1 MKLGRFIKAPG
12 ETKRYSI
19 DYSNWLD
26 SGETVTSVSFSVSP
40 NDTLAVLNSSI
51 NPSGVLV
58 VFYVEGGTA
67 GSVYETTVTAS
78 TSASQVKQ
86 DVVQYTIQDPV

>member
-19 DYSNWLD
+19 DYTNWLD
-26 SGETVTSVSFSVSP
+26 SGETVTSVTYAVSDAALVVS
-40 NDTLAVLNSSI
+40 NTSI
-51 NPSGVLV
+51 NPSGVLA
-58 VFYVEGGTA
+58 VFYVSAGTS
-67 GSVYETTVTAS
+67 GVVYEVTVTAT

-86 DVVQYTIQDPV
+86 DVVQYTIQDPA